1 MEPIESKHFNDPV
14 IVLEILEDGRLL
26 VVDSKTNIRYL
37 KLETMETEGGFK
49 TGVHHE
55 RYANRV
61 VSFSK
66 DGVFFALIAN
76 EGKEARLYNASTKK
90 FVAKVDRHHGSVSCV
105 GVDPQGHYMFSC
117 GEDGKTFVV
126 DIQTAKLAFTLPVHR
141 DTIEDIAFSP
151 NAQYVAT
158 GSFDRRILLFNLSL
172 MAPKAHLKAHT
183 APIAKLL
190 FIDTHRL
197 VSIDKKNTAIVWDV
211 AHAKVLCRLEGIH
224 DDVSCLACSTDKRF
238 LFLGTKLGYVLAY
251 DLATYKLLS
260 HKYIK
265 RDASITAMVFDGD
278 REHLYVGG
286 EDGTLLCYDIF
297 EGREQMQEVLQEKR
311 YALIEKQIEANPLLV
326 YTKPFLLFS
335 ALWERTLQKGVEYLQ
350 QGDTKA
356 AQKMFERFREI
367 PSRNKIIHKVFA
379 EYQEYP
385 KFVALVEHKKLPLA
399 YSLAATHPMYKES
412 PLYLK
417 LEEEW
422 KKTFAA
428 AQKLSLD
435 PKNGEKVKEMLAP
448 YRGIPQKSQLIQELL
463 SKSNIYMRFR
473 VALGQQDFV
482 VVFELIK
489 QNPFLKE
496 FPEYEALMAYADS
509 LYIKAQKLLEADDTH
524 AAVKIFRTL
533 RSFPDFEPEA
543 LDAIKEIECR
553 QRFFTALDDKD
564 TAKAYNLLAVCE
576 TLQNTNEGKALQEAW
591 NADLAHA
598 NRCAVEG
605 NVEGIKTALES
616 YMHIS
621 SKYRSLATV
630 FGWCYMTQLE
640 HAMKKKAG
648 KLLIEKG
655 IKNYI
660 LNFGL
665 NDQIMSLAAIFEQHY
680 PESKLNFELLTQGS
694 MAMWRPAMIV
704 NSILE

>member
-1 MEPIESKHFNDPV
+1 MEPIQTKRFNDAV

-37 KLETMETEGGFK
+37 GLETMEVEGGFK

-66 DGVFFALIAN
+66 NGAFFALISN
-76 EGKEARLYNASTKK
+76 EGKEARLYNANTKK
-90 FVAKVDRHHGSVSCV
+90 FVAKVDRHHGNVSCV
-105 GVDPQGHYMFSC
+105 GVDPRGNYMFSC

-126 DIQTAKLAFTLPVHR
+126 DIQTAKLAFTLPIHR
-141 DTIEDIAFSP
+141 DSIEDIAFSP
-151 NAQYVAT
+151 NAHYVAT
-158 GSFDRRILLFNLSL
+158 GSFDRRIFLFNLSL

-211 AHAKVLCRLEGIH
+211 AHAKVVCRLEGVH
-224 DDVSCLACSTDKRF
+224 DDVSCLACDTQGRF
-238 LFLGTKLGYVLAY
+238 LFFGTQLGYVLVY
-251 DLATYKLLS
+251 DLATYKLVS

-265 RDASITAMVFDGD
+265 LTSTVTAMAFDTA
-278 REHLYVGG
+278 HNYLLVGNQEG
-286 EDGTLLCYDIF
+286 ELLCYDIF
-297 EGREQMQEVLQEKR
+297 AGQEKMQNVLEEKR
-311 YALIEKQIEANPLLV
+311 YALVEKQIEANPLLV

-350 QGDTKA
+350 QGETKA

-379 EYQEYP
+379 EYEEYP

-399 YSLAATHPMYKES
+399 YSLATNRPMYKES

-435 PKNGEKVKEMLAP
+435 PKNAEKVKEMLAP

-463 SKSNIYMRFR
+463 SKSNIYTRFR

-496 FPEYEALMAYADS
+496 FPEYEALIAYADS
-509 LYIKAQKLLEADDTH
+509 LYIKAQKLLELGDTH

-533 RSFPDFEPEA
+533 RNFPDFEAEA
-543 LDAIKEIECR
+543 IEAIKEIECR

-605 NVEGIKTALES
+605 DVEGIRTALEK

-640 HAMKKKAG
+640 HAMKQKSEKS
-648 KLLIEKG
+648 LIEKG

-665 NDQIMSLAAIFEQHY
+665 NDQIMGLAAIFEQHY

-694 MAMWRPAMIV
+694 MGMWRPAMIV
-704 NSILE
+704 SSILE